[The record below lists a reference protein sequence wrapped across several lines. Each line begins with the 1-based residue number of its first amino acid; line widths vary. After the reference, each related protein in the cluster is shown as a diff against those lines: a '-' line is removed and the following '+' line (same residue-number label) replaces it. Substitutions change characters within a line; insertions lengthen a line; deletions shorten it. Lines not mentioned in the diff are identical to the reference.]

1 MNIDVFTFIAR
12 NTADYAEYLKHTAE
26 RFMSG
31 KHYIYWKCI
40 ESVNVD
46 RLPEGYDCVAKAKD
60 MKHNSMNHAAAL
72 NLAQDY
78 VEHDYVVFIDVDMAI
93 LYNNWDDVVVEELN
107 KYDCFGGSYGHGSK
121 YRNFPTVYFF
131 TFRSYMLDK
140 IKLDFSPKLAGNK
153 ESPCKYRIKNQIQAD
168 FFEMNV
174 GDTIKCDTGWQLPL
188 LVKGAGFKG
197 SSMPMI
203 LMNSK
208 HRLLPFVSDKNRKFC
223 LQKPSHMCEWHYEKK
238 LFATHKQACRNH
250 ALAGEWGQAW
260 KKRIDLYMEKE
271 NG

>member
-1 MNIDVFTFIAR
+1 MNIDFFTFIAR
-12 NTADYAEYLKHTAE
+12 NTADYAEYLKCTAE

-31 KHYIYWKCI
+31 KHKIHWKCI

-72 NLAQDY
+72 NLAQNY
-78 VEHDYVVFIDVDMAI
+78 IEHDYVVFIDVDMAI
-93 LYNNWDDVVVEELN
+93 LYNNWDDVIVKELN

-121 YRNFPTVYFF
+121 YHNFPTVYFF
-131 TFRSYMLDK
+131 AFRSYMLDK
-140 IKLDFSPKLAGNK
+140 VTLDFSPKLVKGR
-153 ESPCKYRIKNQIQAD
+153 ESVCKYRIKNKTQAD

-188 LVKGAGFKG
+188 LIKGAGFKG
-197 SSMPMI
+197 CSMPMV

-208 HRLLPFVSDKNRKFC
+208 DRLLPFVNDKNKKFC

-250 ALAGEWGQAW
+250 TLDGEWGQAW
-260 KKRIDLYMEKE
+260 KKRIELYRDIK
-271 NG
+271 